1 MRFLTAASGLLLGIA
16 GLSWLLTTSAS
27 RLHGTL
33 LPKRLPGAWIEDRS
47 AATWIVLSPRCSHCA
62 AHLRALES
70 CLAALPDRDRR
81 RIVPRLRVIGA
92 PAGLARGLETRPA
105 AWRDSLAVR
114 FVPMTLW
121 VEGRGEVCE
130 AWLGVRRPEVWQ
142 RTIRSFLAREGG
154 G

>member
-1 MRFLTAASGLLLGIA
+1 MRFLCAASGLLLGIA
-16 GLSWLLTTSAS
+16 GLSWMLTTSTS
-27 RLHGTL
+27 RLHRTP
-33 LPKRLPGAWIEDRS
+33 LPPALPAAWIADRNAVS
-47 AATWIVLSPRCSHCA
+47 WIILSPRCAHCA

-70 CLAALPDRDRR
+70 CLAELPERDRQ

-114 FVPMTLW
+114 FVPTTLW
-121 VEGRGEVCE
+121 MDDRGAVCE
-130 AWLGVRRPEVWQ
+130 AWLGARRPEVWQ
-142 RTIRSFLAREGG
+142 RTIRAYLARAGG